1 MNRKHYKNE
10 CDLRSITNKISKV
23 IIIIYI
29 SVLARPFKRVG
40 AVPCCFLSALF
51 LSCSPLSFSCHK
63 PFW

>member
-29 SVLARPFKRVG
+29 SVLARPKKSGCCALLFFK
-40 AVPCCFLSALF
+40 
-51 LSCSPLSFSCHK
+51 CSF
-63 PFW
+63 PFM